1 MATSGRAASSL
12 SVTDCLDRLDA
23 LLAGGPPLFPPAR
36 RAAWEHDARHLLRT
50 LRDTLSGRA
59 ATGSGEAEGLL
70 RRAQDEARRIVLE
83 AEDHARQALEDGTLA
98 RAAEQQRQQV
108 REQAVREADE
118 TRRGADLYAMA
129 VLERL
134 EREVA
139 RILATV
145 QRGKAVLNERTGGR
159 AASAPTGPTSERGTV
174 TGGRSTGSTSR
185 LDNGKLASV

>member
-1 MATSGRAASSL
+1 MATPGRSAPAPA
-12 SVTDCLDRLDA
+12 VTDCLDRLEE
-23 LLAGGPPLFPPAR
+23 LLVAGPPLFPPGR
-36 RAAWEHDARHLLRT
+36 RAAWDDEARDLVRT
-50 LRDTLSGRA
+50 LQDALSGDAKRA
-59 ATGSGEAEGLL
+59 AALGTEAETVL

-83 AEDHARQALEDGTLA
+83 AEDHARRALEDGTLA
-98 RAAEQQRQQV
+98 RAAEQQLQQI

-118 TRRGADLYAMA
+118 TRRGADMYAMT

-145 QRGKAVLNERTGGR
+145 QRGKAILSERTGGR
-159 AASAPTGPTSERGTV
+159 AAATA
-174 TGGRSTGSTSR
+174 GSTPR

>member
-1 MATSGRAASSL
+1 MATPGRSSP
-12 SVTDCLDRLDA
+12 SHPVIDCLDRLEA
-23 LLAGGPPLFPPAR
+23 LLAGGPPLFPPGR
-36 RAAWEHDARHLLRT
+36 RAAWDDEARELVRT
-50 LRDTLSGRA
+50 LRDALSTDAKRAGTLG
-59 ATGSGEAEGLL
+59 TEAESVL

-83 AEDHARQALEDGTLA
+83 AEDHARRALEDGTLA
-98 RAAEQQRQQV
+98 RAAEQQLQQI

-118 TRRGADLYAMA
+118 TRRGADMYAMT

-145 QRGKAVLNERTGGR
+145 QRGKTVLSERTGGR
-159 AASAPTGPTSERGTV
+159 APATAGSAP
-174 TGGRSTGSTSR
+174 R

>member
-1 MATSGRAASSL
+1 MATPGRSAPPPPVIDS
-12 SVTDCLDRLDA
+12 LDRLEA
-23 LLAGGPPLFPPAR
+23 LLTGGPPLFPPGR
-36 RAAWEHDARHLLRT
+36 RAAWDDEARELLRV
-50 LRDTLSGRA
+50 LRDALSTDTKRA
-59 ATGSGEAEGLL
+59 SAMGSEAESIL

-83 AEDHARQALEDGTLA
+83 AEDHARRALEDGTLG
-98 RAAEQQRQQV
+98 RAAEQQLQQI

-118 TRRGADLYAMA
+118 TRRGADMYAMT

-145 QRGKAVLNERTGGR
+145 QRGKAVLSERTGGR
-159 AASAPTGPTSERGTV
+159 ASAAAGSAP
-174 TGGRSTGSTSR
+174 R